1 VPLTPIAVD
10 EKDLRASTTAYPGT
24 MVVYTAAKTTG
35 LPKRTAQEVAQ
46 FIRVSSTEGQVPG
59 RGNGRLPGGY
69 LPITKTGVTA
79 RLYAQAQAAAKVIA
93 AQKAPT
99 TPTPSSTPTP
109 KAKPT
114 GSASVAPPPATPP
127 AAAPTPVATAAPSAT
142 TVTDAAPM
150 VRTAAVTSGLGGGLL
165 PVLIVVGLL
174 CGAIT
179 LGGRVWLFLRGA
191 R

>member
-1 VPLTPIAVD
+1 
-10 EKDLRASTTAYPGT
+10 
-24 MVVYTAAKTTG
+24 
-35 LPKRTAQEVAQ
+35 
-46 FIRVSSTEGQVPG
+46 
-59 RGNGRLPGGY
+59 
-69 LPITKTGVTA
+69 
-79 RLYAQAQAAAKVIA
+79 
-93 AQKAPT
+93 
-99 TPTPSSTPTP
+99 
-109 KAKPT
+109 
-114 GSASVAPPPATPP
+114 
-127 AAAPTPVATAAPSAT
+127 VATAAPSAT